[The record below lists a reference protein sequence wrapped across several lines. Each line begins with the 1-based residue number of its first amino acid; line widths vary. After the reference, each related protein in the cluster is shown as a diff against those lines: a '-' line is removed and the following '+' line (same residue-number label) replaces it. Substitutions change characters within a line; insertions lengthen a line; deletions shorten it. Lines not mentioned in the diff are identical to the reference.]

1 MFLRDFMQFPHV
13 SNTPLYT
20 PNIKPNSSFT
30 NQKYVLAKVWEI
42 FIIPKNKIDPTN
54 ATKQG
59 I

>member
-1 MFLRDFMQFPHV
+1 MQFPHV

-30 NQKYVLAKVWEI
+30 NQKYVLGKMWEK
-42 FIIPKNKIDPTN
+42 FVIPNNVFDPTN
-54 ATKQG
+54 ATKKS